1 VSDILPEMAGRG
13 GEGMKLSRSGR
24 SVWILLIL
32 LALAIIGFAASYAP
46 FLRHGTR
53 PAGETGTPV
62 TSSVPPASG
71 PADVPRPPEADIAR
85 SGERAA
91 MVETIRFY
99 GMTDE
104 PVLRAMAT
112 VHRHEFVPF
121 PYGMAA
127 YDDSPLPIGYGQT
140 ISQPYIVAEMTRLLC
155 LASAA
160 KVLEIG
166 TGSGYQAAVLAELG
180 HRVWT
185 VEIIRELAESA
196 AERLGRL
203 GYRGVSVYHADG
215 YFGWPSEAPFDGI
228 IVTCAA
234 GEVPPPLIDQL
245 ATGGRMVIP
254 VGAPFSPQW
263 LLVVLKGEDGTVT
276 SQAVMGVRF
285 VPLVRDDEPNK

>member
-1 VSDILPEMAGRG
+1 MMPA
-13 GEGMKLSRSGR
+13 RSGGNVR
-24 SVWILLIL
+24 F
-32 LALAIIGFAASYAP
+32 LAIVLFLAVCAFMVLYAP
-46 FLRHGTR
+46 FLRRGTL
-53 PAGETGTPV
+53 PVGESGTQV
-62 TSSVPPASG
+62 G
-71 PADVPRPPEADIAR
+71 PAVSLASEAADVSIRDDGAPSRGWER
-85 SGERAA
+85 SA
-91 MVETIRFY
+91 MVETIRGY

-104 PVLRAMAT
+104 TILRVMSS
-112 VHRHEFVPF
+112 VPRHEFVPF
-121 PYGMAA
+121 PYGAAA

-140 ISQPYIVAEMTRLLC
+140 ISQPYIVAEMTRLLR
-155 LASAA
+155 LASGA

-185 VEIIRELAESA
+185 IEIIRELAESA

-203 GYRGVSVYHADG
+203 GYGGVRMFHADG
-215 YFGWPSEAPFDGI
+215 YHGWPAEAPFDGI

-263 LLVVLKGEDGTVT
+263 LLVVLKGEDGAVT
-276 SQAVMGVRF
+276 SEAVMGVRF
-285 VPLVRDDEPNK
+285 VPLVREDETQKD

>member
-1 VSDILPEMAGRG
+1 MMPAKTG
-13 GEGMKLSRSGR
+13 GHIRF
-24 SVWILLIL
+24 V
-32 LALAIIGFAASYAP
+32 ALVLMLVVCAFMVKYAP
-46 FLRHGTR
+46 FLRRGTL
-53 PAGETGTPV
+53 PAGGSGVPV
-62 TSSVPPASG
+62 G
-71 PADVPRPPEADIAR
+71 PAVLGVSKTVDVSLRADGAPSR
-85 SGERAA
+85 SGERVA
-91 MVETIRFY
+91 MVETIRGY

-104 PVLRAMAT
+104 TILCVMAA
-112 VHRHEFVPF
+112 VPRHEFVPF
-121 PYGMAA
+121 PYGTAA

-140 ISQPYIVAEMTRLLC
+140 ISQPYIVAEMTRLLR
-155 LASAA
+155 LASGA

-166 TGSGYQAAVLAELG
+166 TSSGYQAAVLAELG

-203 GYRGVSVYHADG
+203 GYGEVRVRHADG
-215 YFGWPSEAPFDGI
+215 YHGWPSEAPFDGI

-263 LLVVLKGEDGTVT
+263 LLVVFKGDDGSVT
-276 SQAVMGVRF
+276 SEAVMGVRF
-285 VPLVRDDEPNK
+285 VPLVRKDEVRK